1 MNPMPHKTDVL
12 ALWAA
17 ALTLIVWSSSYA
29 AIAYGLQAFAPGELI
44 LLRFLFAS
52 LCFAVPVALRLVRLP
67 PRQDWPALIV
77 LALIGNVGYQLS
89 LCYSMTRISP
99 GAAAVVIGL
108 VPGLTSVFALLRL
121 HETLGKRAIAGL
133 LIAFAGTL
141 LVTVGRG
148 HAIRFEP
155 IAFLAFVAV
164 LCSSSYFVW
173 QKPLLTRTSP
183 LGFTAAS
190 MFVATI
196 GMLPFGVH
204 LPEKLLTVPPAALYA
219 VIYLA
224 LVPTVIGFLSW
235 SFALSRAPASR
246 VSSFLY
252 LQPVGACLI
261 AWLWLGQIPTWI
273 TVTGGVLAIGGVV
286 LTTVRNTRLPRP
298 KLSGATVNCA
308 APMAQNRELL

>member
-1 MNPMPHKTDVL
+1 MNATTLKIDTL

-29 AIAYGLQAFAPGELI
+29 AIAYALQGFTPGELI
-44 LLRFLFAS
+44 LLRFLLAS

-67 PRQDWPALIV
+67 PRQDWSAVIV
-77 LALIGNVGYQLS
+77 LGLIGNVCYQLS

-99 GAAAVVIGL
+99 GAAAVVISL
-108 VPGLTSVFALLRL
+108 VPGLTSVFARLRL
-121 HETLGKRAIAGL
+121 HEVLSKRAIAGL

-141 LVTVGRG
+141 LVTVGSG
-148 HAIRFEP
+148 DEIRLEP

-190 MFVATI
+190 MFVATVA
-196 GMLPFGVH
+196 MLPFGWH
-204 LPEKLLTVPPAALYA
+204 LPEKILTVPHA
-219 VIYLA
+219 VLSSVLYLA

-246 VSSFLY
+246 ISSFLY
-252 LQPVGACLI
+252 LQPVGAFVI
-261 AWLWLGQIPTWI
+261 AWLWLGQIPTWV
-273 TVTGGVLAIGGVV
+273 TVIGGAMAIGGVV
-286 LTTVRNTRLPRP
+286 LTTLRSERLKLPR
-298 KLSGATVNCA
+298 GWR
-308 APMAQNRELL
+308 APVKVDCDTGNV